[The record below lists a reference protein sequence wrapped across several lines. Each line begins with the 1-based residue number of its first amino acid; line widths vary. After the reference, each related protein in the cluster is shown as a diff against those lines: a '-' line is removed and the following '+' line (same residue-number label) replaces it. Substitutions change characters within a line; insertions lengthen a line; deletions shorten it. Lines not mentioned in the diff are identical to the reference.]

1 VNRPRSLTLFIGLV
15 LGGGLILGFLTAP
28 GEWCAGLAKP
38 AFNPPSWLFGPV
50 WTVLYIFIAIA
61 GWRVW
66 QRDRIG

>member
-1 VNRPRSLTLFIGLV
+1 MNRPRSLTLFIGLV